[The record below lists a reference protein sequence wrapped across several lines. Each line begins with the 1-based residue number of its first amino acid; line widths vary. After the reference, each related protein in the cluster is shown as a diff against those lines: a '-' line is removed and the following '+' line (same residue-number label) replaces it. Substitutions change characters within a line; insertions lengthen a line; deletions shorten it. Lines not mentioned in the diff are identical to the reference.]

1 MDKATQDVVRQE
13 LSGQS
18 IIVFSTLNSDQNSI
32 KALSDF
38 AQQTDLT
45 SYTVLSTD
53 SSSSVALEAR
63 YPNPSSIAEI
73 RTKANLAQI
82 DVNIVSGHIRGKK
95 RLLLA
100 DMDATII
107 RDESLDEL
115 AELAG
120 IADKIIPITERAMA
134 GELDFQE
141 ALSAR
146 LSFLN
151 GHPETLLHQ
160 VVKNTQLTD
169 GAHELVGTM
178 RAHGAHCYLVSGGF
192 TFLSGVIAH
201 QLGFTDHHSNIMG
214 ISNGMLTGKAVP
226 PILDQQAKLSFL
238 EHYIKKFNLKPD
250 DCLCVGDGANDM
262 AMLQHAGMG
271 VAFQGKPALREKIE
285 LQLNHTDLTGLLYL
299 QGYHSAEFSTS

>member
-1 MDKATQDVVRQE
+1 MDKATQDVVGQD
-13 LSGQS
+13 LCGQS
-18 IIVFSTLNSDQNSI
+18 FVVFSRRNSDQNSV
-32 KALSDF
+32 KTLSDF

-63 YPNPSSIAEI
+63 YPNPSSITEI
-73 RTKANLAQI
+73 RTEANLAQI
-82 DVNIVSGHIRGKK
+82 DVNIVSEHMRRKK
-95 RLLLA
+95 LLLA

-107 RDESLDEL
+107 IGESLDEL
-115 AELAG
+115 ADLAG
-120 IADKIIPITERAMA
+120 ISEKIVPITKRAMA
-134 GELDFQE
+134 GELEFQE

-146 LSFLN
+146 LSLLT
-151 GHPETLLHQ
+151 GQPETLLHQ
-160 VVKNTQLTD
+160 VVKNTQITD

-226 PILDQQAKLSFL
+226 PILDQQAKLRFL

-262 AMLQHAGMG
+262 AMLLHAGMG
-271 VAFQGKPALREKIE
+271 VAFEGKPALCKEIK

-299 QGYHSAEFSTS
+299 QGYHSTEFSTS

>member
-1 MDKATQDVVRQE
+1 MQDVVKQE
-13 LSGQS
+13 LSEQS
-18 IIVFSTLNSDQNSI
+18 IILFSTLNSDQNSI

-38 AQQTDLT
+38 AKQTDLT

-63 YPNPSSIAEI
+63 YPNPSSIMEI

-82 DVNIVSGHIRGKK
+82 DVNIVSGHIRRKK
-95 RLLLA
+95 RLLMA
-100 DMDATII
+100 DMDATIVKG
-107 RDESLDEL
+107 ESLDKL
-115 AELAG
+115 ADFAG
-120 IADKIIPITERAMA
+120 IADKIIPITKRAMA

-151 GHPETLLHQ
+151 GQPETLLHE
-160 VVKNTQLTD
+160 VVKNTQITN

-192 TFLSGVIAH
+192 TFLSSVISH
-201 QLGFTDHHSNIMG
+201 QLGFTDHHSNVMG
-214 ISNGMLTGKAVP
+214 ISNGILTGKAVP
-226 PILDQQAKLSFL
+226 PILDQQAKLRFL
-238 EHYIKKFNLKPD
+238 EHYIKRFNLKAD
-250 DCLCVGDGANDM
+250 DCICVGDGANDM
-262 AMLQHAGMG
+262 AMLQHVGMG
-271 VAFQGKPALREKIE
+271 VAFQGKPALRKKIG

-299 QGYHSAEFSTS
+299 QGYHSAEFSTSQTR

>member
-1 MDKATQDVVRQE
+1 MQDVVKQE
-13 LSGQS
+13 LSEQS
-18 IIVFSTLNSDQNSI
+18 IILFSTLNSDQNSI

-38 AQQTDLT
+38 AKQTDLT

-63 YPNPSSIAEI
+63 YPNPSSIMEI

-82 DVNIVSGHIRGKK
+82 DVNIVSGHIRRKK
-95 RLLLA
+95 RLLMA
-100 DMDATII
+100 DMDATIVKG
-107 RDESLDEL
+107 ESLDKL
-115 AELAG
+115 ADFAG
-120 IADKIIPITERAMA
+120 IADKIIPITKRAMA

-151 GHPETLLHQ
+151 GQPETLLHE
-160 VVKNTQLTD
+160 VVKNTQITN

-192 TFLSGVIAH
+192 TFLSSVISH
-201 QLGFTDHHSNIMG
+201 QLGFTDHHSNVMG
-214 ISNGMLTGKAVP
+214 ISNGILTGKAVP
-226 PILDQQAKLSFL
+226 PILDQQAKLRFL
-238 EHYIKKFNLKPD
+238 EHYIKRFNLKAD
-250 DCLCVGDGANDM
+250 DCICVGDGANDM
-262 AMLQHAGMG
+262 DMLQHVGMG
-271 VAFQGKPALREKIE
+271 VAFQGKPALRKKIG

-299 QGYHSAEFSTS
+299 QGYHSAEFSTSQTR

>member
-1 MDKATQDVVRQE
+1 MDKATQEVVRQE

-32 KALSDF
+32 KTLSDF

-45 SYTVLSTD
+45 SCTVLSTD

-63 YPNPSSIAEI
+63 YPTRPSIMEI

-82 DVNIVSGHIRGKK
+82 DVNIISGHIRRKK

-115 AELAG
+115 ADLAG
-120 IADKIIPITERAMA
+120 IADKIIPITKKAMA

-146 LSFLN
+146 LNFLN
-151 GHPETLLHQ
+151 GQPETLLHQ
-160 VVKNTQLTD
+160 VVKNTQITD

-226 PILDQQAKLSFL
+226 PILDQQAKLRFL
-238 EHYIKKFNLKPD
+238 EHYIKKFNLKTD

-262 AMLQHAGMG
+262 AMLKHAGMG
-271 VAFQGKPALREKIE
+271 VAFKGKPTLRKKIE

-299 QGYHSAEFSTS
+299 QGYNSAEFSTS

>member
-13 LSGQS
+13 LSGQA
-18 IIVFSTLNSDQNSI
+18 IIVFSTLNSDQNST
-32 KALSDF
+32 KTLSDF

-45 SYTVLSTD
+45 SYTVLSAD

-63 YPNPSSIAEI
+63 YPNPTSIMEI
-73 RTKANLAQI
+73 RTEAKLAQI
-82 DVNIVSGHIRGKK
+82 DVNIVSGHIRRKK

-115 AELAG
+115 ADLAG
-120 IADKIIPITERAMA
+120 LADKIIPITKRAMA
-134 GELDFQE
+134 GELNFQE
-141 ALSAR
+141 ALSER

-151 GHPETLLHQ
+151 GQPETLLHQ
-160 VVKNTQLTD
+160 VVKNTQITD
-169 GAHELVGTM
+169 GAHELVSTM

-192 TFLSGVIAH
+192 TFLSDVIAH

-226 PILDQQAKLSFL
+226 PILDQQAKLRFL
-238 EHYIKKFNLKPD
+238 KHYIKKFNFKAD

-271 VAFQGKPALREKIE
+271 VAFQGKPALRKKIE

-299 QGYHSAEFSTS
+299 QGYHSAEFSIS

>member
-1 MDKATQDVVRQE
+1 MDKATQDVVRHE
-13 LSGQS
+13 LGGQL

-63 YPNPSSIAEI
+63 YPNYPSIMEI

-82 DVNIVSGHIRGKK
+82 DVNIISGYIRRKK

-115 AELAG
+115 ADLAG
-120 IADKIIPITERAMA
+120 IADKIIPITKRAMN
-134 GELDFQE
+134 GELDFQG

-146 LSFLN
+146 LSLLN
-151 GHPETLLHQ
+151 GQPETLLHQ
-160 VVKNTQLTD
+160 VVKNTQITD

-192 TFLSGVIAH
+192 TFVSGVIAH

-214 ISNGMLTGKAVP
+214 VSNGMLTGKAIP
-226 PILDQQAKLSFL
+226 PILDQQAKLRFL
-238 EHYIKKFNLKPD
+238 TQYIKKFNLKAD

-262 AMLQHAGMG
+262 AMLKHAGMG
-271 VAFQGKPALREKIE
+271 VAFQGKPALRKKIE
-285 LQLNHTDLTGLLYL
+285 LQLNHTDLTLSLI
-299 QGYHSAEFSTS
+299 HI

>member
-1 MDKATQDVVRQE
+1 LDKATQDVVRQE

-32 KALSDF
+32 KTLSDF
-38 AQQTDLT
+38 AQQTDLA

-63 YPNPSSIAEI
+63 YHSHPSIMEI
-73 RTKANLAQI
+73 RTKANQAQI
-82 DVNIVSGHIRGKK
+82 DVNIISGHIRRKK

-115 AELAG
+115 ADLAG
-120 IADKIIPITERAMA
+120 IADKIIPITKRAMA

-151 GHPETLLHQ
+151 GQPETLLHQ
-160 VVKNTQLTD
+160 VVKNTQITN

-178 RAHGAHCYLVSGGF
+178 RAHGAHCYLISG
-192 TFLSGVIAH
+192 
-201 QLGFTDHHSNIMG
+201 GFTDHHSNIIG
-214 ISNGMLTGKAVP
+214 ISNGMLTGKVVP
-226 PILDQQAKLSFL
+226 PILDQQAKLRFL

-271 VAFQGKPALREKIE
+271 VAFQGKPTLREKIE

>member
-1 MDKATQDVVRQE
+1 MGKATQDVVGQDI
-13 LSGQS
+13 SGQL
-18 IIVFSTLNSDQNSI
+18 IIVLSTRNSGQNSM
-32 KALSDF
+32 KSLSDF
-38 AQQTDLT
+38 AQQTDLN
-45 SYTVLSTD
+45 SYTVLSSD
-53 SSSSVALEAR
+53 SSSSVALEAHC
-63 YPNPSSIAEI
+63 PNPLSIMEM
-73 RTKANLAQI
+73 RTKANPAQI
-82 DVNIVSGHIRGKK
+82 DVNIVSGHIKRKK
-95 RLLLA
+95 KLLLA

-115 AELAG
+115 ADLAG
-120 IADKIIPITERAMA
+120 VSDKIIPITNRAMA

-146 LSFLN
+146 LNFLK
-151 GHPETLLHQ
+151 GQPETLLHE
-160 VVKNTQLTD
+160 VVKKTQITD

-201 QLGFTDHHSNIMG
+201 QLRFTDHHSNIMG
-214 ISNGMLTGKAVP
+214 IANGKLTGKAVP
-226 PILDQQAKLSFL
+226 PILDQQSKLRFMK
-238 EHYIKKFNLKPD
+238 HYISKFNLKTD

-271 VAFQGKPALREKIE
+271 VAFEAKPALRKKIK

-299 QGYHSAEFSTS
+299 QGYHAAEFSIS